1 MNVRLGP
8 ILIGVALFGAAALQT
23 EPVSAEPAVTS
34 AGVISGVV
42 RNEQT
47 NEVLPNA
54 LVVLQCTCLDGSREA
69 QTNHNGIYA
78 FRGLPPGTYTVQVL
92 AGTADVSKVTTLP
105 RGAKFRANFS
115 LDPKNEFKR
124 MIRVQGASSAM
135 VSAEFR
141 GGSPMFKPRP
151 APPKHRLAELRKSTI
166 EARGS
171 SDAAEVSS
179 GPARKSASVAL
190 DQPAA
195 VKPLPKEYARQV
207 VYSGTMTVSV
217 YELEQSKDSVETL
230 VTDAGGYVQRMAE
243 DSMVLRIPA
252 AEFRTVADSI
262 GKLGR
267 LDEESY
273 EALDVTEDYYDLET
287 RIAVLEKTQ
296 TQLMTLLGQARSV
309 KDALEVRAALDEVT
323 LELESALGRQRVLA
337 SQVRFSALSLTLA
350 QRAPRSAKPP
360 TNDPF
365 PWVDDIGVEGTAWR

>member
-1 MNVRLGP
+1 MKVRIGP
-8 ILIGVALFGAAALQT
+8 ILIGMVLVGGASLSSDSAAAA
-23 EPVSAEPAVTS
+23 PGVSAV
-34 AGVISGVV
+34 GVISGVV
-42 RNEQT
+42 RHSKTKEAI
-47 NEVLPNA
+47 PNA
-54 LVVLQCTCLDGSREA
+54 IVVLQCTCLQATREA
-69 QTNHNGIYA
+69 QTNAQGIYA
-78 FRGLPPGTYTVQVL
+78 FRSLPPGTYTVQVL
-92 AGTADVSKVTTLP
+92 AGSADASKVTTLP

-115 LDPKNEFKR
+115 LDPENEFKR
-124 MIRVQGASSAM
+124 MVSVGSSA
-135 VSAEFR
+135 VTAEFR
-141 GGSPMFKPRP
+141 GGAPTFKPRP
-151 APPKHRLAELRKSTI
+151 DPKRRLAELRKSTV
-166 EARGS
+166 EARGAS
-171 SDAAEVSS
+171 EAAGVVSQ
-179 GPARKSASVAL
+179 PARKSASVAL
-190 DQPAA
+190 DEPAA

-217 YELEQSKDSVETL
+217 YELEQSKDSVETF
-230 VTDAGGYVQRMAE
+230 VTEAGGYVQRMAE

-296 TQLMTLLGQARSV
+296 TQLMALLGQARSV

-337 SQVRFSALSLTLA
+337 SQVRFSALSLTLG